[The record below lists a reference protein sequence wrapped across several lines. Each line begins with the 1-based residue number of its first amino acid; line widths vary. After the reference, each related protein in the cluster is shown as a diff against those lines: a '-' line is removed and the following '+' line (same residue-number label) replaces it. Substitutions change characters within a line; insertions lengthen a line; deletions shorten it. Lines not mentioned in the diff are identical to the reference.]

1 MVKITLYNI
10 GEYKKKQVLY
20 CFVDFF
26 LYSCLCI
33 PNSLKEPKKICI
45 WNIMYQCFVY
55 SPLRVL
61 HKSVSSSNLQRY
73 PFSHTASTLYMNQ
86 SMMASPCK
94 LNKNN
99 FYVHVYKRNKNA
111 IIYIYIIYR
120 NMKVIISKFLNINFK
135 RKKFLT
141 SLLIFIILYIV
152 RKLTTTVGFIVMNF
166 VVVISY

>member
-10 GEYKKKQVLY
+10 GEYKKKQFLY
-20 CFVDFF
+20 CFVSFF
-26 LYSCLCI
+26 YACCLCI
-33 PNSLKEPKKICI
+33 PNILKEPKK
-45 WNIMYQCFVY
+45 YVY
-55 SPLRVL
+55 LEYSVSMLRILPLRVL

-73 PFSHTASTLYMNQ
+73 PFSHIASTLYMNQ

-141 SLLIFIILYIV
+141 EHY
-152 RKLTTTVGFIVMNF
+152 
-166 VVVISY
+166 

>member
-10 GEYKKKQVLY
+10 GEYKKKQLLY
-20 CFVDFF
+20 CFVGFF
-26 LYSCLCI
+26 CACCLCI
-33 PNSLKEPKKICI
+33 PNMLKESKEDI
-45 WNIMYQCFVY
+45 YLEY
-55 SPLRVL
+55 SVLMLRILPLRVL
-61 HKSVSSSNLQRY
+61 HSSVSFSNLQRY

-111 IIYIYIIYR
+111 IIYIYIIYV
-120 NMKVIISKFLNINFK
+120 NMKTIISKIINI

-141 SLLIFIILYIV
+141 ERY
-152 RKLTTTVGFIVMNF
+152 
-166 VVVISY
+166 

>member
-10 GEYKKKQVLY
+10 GGPKEVVFIIIFYTSFVLIV
-20 CFVDFF
+20 CVPD
-26 LYSCLCI
+26 S
-33 PNSLKEPKKICI
+33 SKEPKED
-45 WNIMYQCFVY
+45 MYLEYNVLMLRIL
-55 SPLRVL
+55 PLRVL
-61 HKSVSSSNLQRY
+61 HSSVSFSNLQRY

-120 NMKVIISKFLNINFK
+120 NMKTIISKIINI
-135 RKKFLT
+135 
-141 SLLIFIILYIV
+141 IY
-152 RKLTTTVGFIVMNF
+152 
-166 VVVISY
+166 

>member
-10 GEYKKKQVLY
+10 GEYKKKQFLY
-20 CFVDFF
+20 CFVGFF
-26 LYSCLCI
+26 CACCLCI
-33 PNSLKEPKKICI
+33 PNILKEPKKDIYI

-55 SPLRVL
+55 SPYGYR

-73 PFSHTASTLYMNQ
+73 PFSNIASTVYLNQ

-94 LNKNN
+94 AILKNI

-120 NMKVIISKFLNINFK
+120 NMKTIISKFLNINFK
-135 RKKFLT
+135 IKKFLT
-141 SLLIFIILYIV
+141 EHY
-152 RKLTTTVGFIVMNF
+152 
-166 VVVISY
+166 